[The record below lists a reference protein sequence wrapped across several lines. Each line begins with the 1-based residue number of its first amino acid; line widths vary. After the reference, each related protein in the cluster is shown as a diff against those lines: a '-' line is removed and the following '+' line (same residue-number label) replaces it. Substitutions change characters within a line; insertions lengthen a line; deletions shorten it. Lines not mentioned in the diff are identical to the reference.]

1 MVRAMIMAACTTGLF
16 CAGFAFVIS
25 QIAPMLTNTQ
35 VLTTSFVSGFLG
47 SVVAQILI
55 KR

>member
-1 MVRAMIMAACTTGLF
+1 MVKAMIMAAFTTGLF
-16 CAGFAFVIS
+16 CACFAFVIS

-47 SVVAQILI
+47 SIVAQILI